1 MAAAMGS
8 TTVDFGAFPGKSDAS
23 VAVTGQTSI
32 SGTSL
37 VEAWIYP
44 KATTDHSADEH
55 IVETIKVYAK
65 DISAGVGFTIMA
77 VNTSQLN
84 EALLPLRGRGPTSI
98 SPNPTLAG
106 QLQSAQGL
114 QTPVRG
120 GKGTLLYGKFTV
132 AWAWGDP

>member
-1 MAAAMGS
+1 MAAMG
-8 TTVDFGAFPGKSDAS
+8 TAEIDFGAFPGSSHAT
-23 VAVTGQTSI
+23 VAVSGQAAI
-32 SGTSL
+32 VLTSL

-55 IVETIKVYAK
+55 LLETLKVAAQDIV
-65 DISAGVGFTIMA
+65 AGVGFTIAA

-98 SPNPTLAG
+98 SPNPTLSGA
-106 QLQSAQGL
+106 LQSAQGL
-114 QTPVRG
+114 QMRTKG
-120 GKGTLLYGKFTV
+120 GNGTRLYGKFTV